1 MKVLVTGAGGQL
13 GHEVVR
19 VFAGLGHE
27 VLKPSRQAMDFMV
40 PDQVAEAVR
49 NSHAD
54 WVVNCAAYTQ
64 VDRAESEPEAAFTV
78 NRDSAGR
85 LAQAVAVTGGRLVHI
100 STDFVFDGRQSV
112 PYREDDLPN
121 PLGVYGHSKLQ
132 GEQAVL
138 AAFPAATVLR
148 TAWVYG
154 IHGHNFVKT
163 MLRIAATGKPLRVVN
178 DQVGT
183 PTWAADIAAAIVAL
197 FDCDASGVFHYTNAG
212 QTSWHG
218 FAAAILEEA
227 AGLGFEVKTQVVE
240 PIPTAAYPTPATRPA
255 YSVLDTHKIRTCLPG
270 PVPAWRDSLVNM
282 LKELHSCADC
292 W

>member
-49 NSHAD
+49 SSHAD

-85 LAQAVAVTGGRLVHI
+85 LAQAVAETGGRLVHV

-112 PYREDDLPN
+112 PYREDDAPN

-138 AAFPAATVLR
+138 AALPAATVLR

-163 MLRIAATGKPLRVVN
+163 MLRVAAAGKPLRVVN

-183 PTWAADIAAAIVAL
+183 PTWAADIAAAIAAL
-197 FDCDASGVFHYTNAG
+197 FHCDAAGVFHYTNAG

-218 FAAAILEEA
+218 FAAVILAEA
-227 AGLGFEVKTQVVE
+227 ARLGFDLKTQAVE
-240 PIPTAAYPTPATRPA
+240 PIPTTDYPTPATRPA

-282 LKELHSCADC
+282 LKELYSCADC